1 MQTIDTFHAYIR
13 KKTLAIYFTWGTRI
27 LLALGFLPSGM
38 IKLLGK
44 RFTQLPIDNPIGFFF
59 EGLYLTGWYWNFL
72 GLSQLMAAALIVI
85 PRTTFFGALVYFP
98 IILNI
103 FLMVTSM
110 HFTGT
115 PIVTGL
121 MLLANIYLLCWDW
134 TKLKALMRL
143 IFAKDISR
151 VVH

>member
-1 MQTIDTFHAYIR
+1 MHTIDTFHVYIR
-13 KKTLAIYFTWGTRI
+13 NTTLAIYFTWVTRI

-38 IKLLGK
+38 IKLLGE
-44 RFTQLPIDNPIGFFF
+44 RFTQLPIDNPVGFFF
-59 EGLYLTGWYWNFL
+59 EGLYLSGWYWNFL
-72 GLSQLMAAALIVI
+72 GFSQLLAALLIVI
-85 PRTTFFGALVYFP
+85 PRTAFLGALLYFP

-121 MLLANIYLLCWDW
+121 MVLANLYLFFWDID
-134 TKLKALMRL
+134 KLKAITNI
-143 IFAKDISR
+143 IFAKQTKPLSI
-151 VVH
+151 